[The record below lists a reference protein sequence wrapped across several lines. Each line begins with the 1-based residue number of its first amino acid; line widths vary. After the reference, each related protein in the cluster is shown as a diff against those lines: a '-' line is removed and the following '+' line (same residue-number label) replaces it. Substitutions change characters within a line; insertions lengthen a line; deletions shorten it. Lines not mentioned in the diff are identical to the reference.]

1 MDLVCFSAYPRFVRP
16 FYETGCPTW
25 TNGIFRPSI
34 PVLMGKETL
43 VAGIV
48 AVGLAVVLFI
58 QDSPVIY
65 YAYAGFPVFFWEHV
79 LSNRET
85 IWLGLQVLTQRDGKQ
100 VSLITVA
107 TQSILY
113 IGILESLVLTLLNR
127 APLC

>member
-1 MDLVCFSAYPRFVRP
+1 
-16 FYETGCPTW
+16 
-25 TNGIFRPSI
+25 
-34 PVLMGKETL
+34 MGKETL